1 MSEENEIHINSE
13 ITKHFKLL
21 KNATYLFGSFIM
33 LCLIPLIGL
42 LWSLKAHQIE
52 MEKDKINQ
60 VEVYDNFVNKG
71 QYIYLEGERMK
82 MNDYI
87 KLGAD
92 PAKTM
97 SEWGKQ
103 VKDAL
108 DLKYRGMQNET
119 N

>member
-1 MSEENEIHINSE
+1 MQDLAKKMQVQQDALDK
-13 ITKHFKLL
+13 TVQKTAQL
-21 KNATYLFGSFIM
+21 
-33 LCLIPLIGL
+33 
-42 LWSLKAHQIE
+42 E
-52 MEKDKINQ
+52 MQKDKINQ

-97 SEWGKQ
+97 SDWGKQ

-108 DLKYRGMQNET
+108 DLKYRGMQNEQ